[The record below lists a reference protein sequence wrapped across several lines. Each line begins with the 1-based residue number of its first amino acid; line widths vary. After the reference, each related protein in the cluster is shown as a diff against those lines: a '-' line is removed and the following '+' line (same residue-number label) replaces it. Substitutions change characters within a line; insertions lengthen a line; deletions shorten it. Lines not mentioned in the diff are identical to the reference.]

1 MLEGL
6 ALAAMIERCAPNQPV
21 PTLAAIVRR
30 ASGGEPLV
38 IGLTQNGKPITV
50 VAPSKEDAIAFVAS
64 ARVAGQHV
72 RVGLAGVDTRHF
84 EQIGLS
90 IADAFEPC
98 ANLRSAARLLD
109 RGSITPPP
117 LPIAKP
123 VPKPNP
129 DASSDPR
136 TEQPARS
143 PETVAD
149 AGHERPARAWDVYG
163 QARSS
168 ASLVYAPPR

>member
-21 PTLAAIVRR
+21 PALTAIVRR
-30 ASGGEPLV
+30 ASRGEPFV

-50 VAPSKEDAIAFVAS
+50 IAPSKEDAIAFVAS

-84 EQIGLS
+84 EELGLS

-98 ANLRSAARLLD
+98 ANLRGAARLLD
-109 RGSITPPP
+109 RGSITPMPVP
-117 LPIAKP
+117 SAKP
-123 VPKPNP
+123 APRPNP
-129 DASSDPR
+129 VASPDPQI
-136 TEQPARS
+136 EQAARS
-143 PETVAD
+143 TVALAD
-149 AGHERPARAWDVYG
+149 AAPERPTRAWDVYG